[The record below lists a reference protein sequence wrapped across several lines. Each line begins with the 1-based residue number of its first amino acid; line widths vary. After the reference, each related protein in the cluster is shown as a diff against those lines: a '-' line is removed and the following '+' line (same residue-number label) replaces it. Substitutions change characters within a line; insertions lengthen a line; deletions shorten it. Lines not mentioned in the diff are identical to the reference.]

1 MTGQADHAAGHLAMT
16 QPATWLWVTLLLA
29 LGAGYVFALWRQPV
43 AKRWPPWRA
52 ISWHA
57 GLAIAAFALIGPIAD
72 AAHADFRAHM
82 LGHLLLG
89 MLAPIL
95 LVLGS
100 PVTLALRA
108 LSVARA
114 RQSVRVLS
122 SRPLWLLSHPVTAS
136 VLNVGGVVALYRT
149 DLFSLMHEHAAVS
162 VLVHIHVL
170 AAGYLF
176 TAAMI
181 GVDPIAGRPS
191 YRFRMVVLVAALG
204 IHAALA
210 KSLYASPPAG
220 VPIDRAETASK
231 LMYYGGDVIDM
242 ALITILCWQW
252 YRATAPRAPDRNLGV
267 PAATAQTSR
276 GGTACV

>member
-1 MTGQADHAAGHLAMT
+1 MTVQAGHAAGHQAMT
-16 QPATWLWVTLLLA
+16 QPPTWPWVVLLLA
-29 LGAGYVFALWRQPV
+29 LGAGYAIALWRQP
-43 AKRWPPWRA
+43 AGKSWPPWRA

-57 GLAIAAFALIGPIAD
+57 GLAIAAAAMTGPIAD
-72 AAHADFRAHM
+72 AARADFRAHM

-89 MLAPIL
+89 MLAPML
-95 LVLGS
+95 LVQGA
-100 PVTLALRA
+100 PVTLELRA
-108 LSVARA
+108 LPVARA
-114 RQSVRVLS
+114 RGAVRVLS

-136 VLNVGGVVALYRT
+136 VLNVGGLVAVYLT

-162 VLVHIHVL
+162 LLVQGHVL

-181 GVDPIAGRPS
+181 GIDPIAGRPS
-191 YRFRMVVLVAALG
+191 YRFRMVVVVAALG

-220 VPIDRAETASK
+220 VPIDQAEAASK
-231 LMYYGGDVIDM
+231 LMYYGGDIIDL

-252 YRATAPRAPDRNLGV
+252 YRATAPRSRDHRRDM
-267 PAATAQTSR
+267 PAAGEAPQE
-276 GGTACV
+276 GTA